1 MKHTSFL
8 LSAFLA
14 VGTISDTA
22 AGQSPAIPVQSA
34 DDSHVVRPR
43 PPIEPDMLGYGT
55 RGVEGR
61 TLREM
66 LDRCAA
72 AASRPDDEVENARCD
87 QLRRTVRNQPGN
99 DAGS

>member
-1 MKHTSFL
+1 MKSTLLLLPLLTASAA
-8 LSAFLA
+8 LSAG
-14 VGTISDTA
+14 VA
-22 AGQSPAIPVQSA
+22 AQSRSIPVQSA
-34 DDSHVVRPR
+34 DDSHVARPR

-66 LDRCAA
+66 LGRCAA
-72 AASRPDDEVENARCD
+72 AAGSQTEVEQARCD
-87 QLRRTVRNQPGN
+87 QLRRTVKNQPGN